1 MASKEGRIFV
11 GTEGLRAAIKA
22 VLDDYALDVSKN
34 LNEIAVDLGKSA
46 QRLLRQT
53 SPREEGDYAK
63 GWKVDIQAGRLAT
76 TVTVYHSTPGLPHL
90 LENGHA
96 LRQGG
101 RAPAIPHIAPVAD
114 SIEEK
119 FIKELEAR
127 L

>member
-22 VLDDYALDVSKN
+22 VLDNYALEVSKD

-46 QRLLRQT
+46 QRLLRET
-53 SPREEGDYAK
+53 SPKDEGEYSK
-63 GWKVDIQAGRLAT
+63 SWRVDVQAGRLAT
-76 TVTVYHSTPGLPHL
+76 MVTVYSTKPGLPHL

-96 LRQGG
+96 LRNGG
-101 RAPAIPHIAPVAD
+101 RAPAYVHIAPVAD
-114 SIEEK
+114 SIEDK
-119 FIKELEAR
+119 FIKEVEAR